1 MKVPQY
7 KEKIARSN
15 AGGGVFLTAQA
26 NPNAWGAMGTALSD
40 VGDTV
45 YNLGLEKY
53 KIQAQADVN
62 ETMPIF
68 AATID
73 SIKEKHKNSR
83 NPLQAEIKIKNEMTK
98 AYKDFS
104 SGSIKNGA
112 GQAYLS
118 SSLSKSAFGTKASS
132 LVTAGILAWK
142 KQNNAY
148 IVEVDKINE
157 TNELNNHTKTASNI
171 STALE
176 ERELALNKIF
186 STNKNFNSSNPISA
200 FNNTGKIDYFIKSN
214 KFSASEIAKQQEKV
228 VENIVL
234 GVSTSLVGSNKYR
247 PKMVTEAI
255 RQSIKNPDILKNI
268 DPILAK
274 VWENLNGEQKD
285 SLLDKI
291 RNMENDYKKD
301 LKDKKAEDVAAST
314 AANDKIYNSIVNVDE
329 NNAVALTKAKENFA
343 ALKVDGYFE
352 KPSDRDAIQDML
364 YPDEESKTRTTDPD
378 EAEKL
383 EILAQNNLLTK
394 DKIDAVKLKLSNDD
408 RKYWIRQL
416 AVERTQASDYVEKN
430 LINAPFGIDKL
441 SSADVGFK
449 NTLNQLRLAATSE
462 FNAWRIKN
470 GLAATFAEVEAKGAE
485 VMIPYTAKITA
496 LYKATFDIKINAF
509 KNVYKTQFEALEKP
523 YTLMNVLT
531 FLTNEQAKNIANNSG
546 KVDGR
551 LLQWQKDFQKYD
563 GVIGA
568 ESWNN

>member
-7 KEKIARSN
+7 KERIARSK

-26 NPNAWGAMGTALSD
+26 NPNAWGAMGKALSD

-68 AATID
+68 AATIE

-83 NPLQAEIKIKNEMTK
+83 NPLQAEIKIKNEMTR

-132 LVTAGILAWK
+132 VVTAGILAWK

-157 TNELNNHTKTASNI
+157 KNELNNFTKTASNI
-171 STALE
+171 SATFE
-176 ERELALNKIF
+176 EREIALNKIF
-186 STNKNFNSSNPISA
+186 YTNKGFNSSSPISA
-200 FNNTGKIDYFIKSN
+200 FNTTGKIDYFIKSN

-255 RQSIKNPDILKNI
+255 RQSIKNPDILKKI

-274 VWENLNGEQKD
+274 VWENLNGEQRD

-301 LKDKKAEDVAAST
+301 LKDKKAEAVEAST

-329 NNAVALTKAKENFA
+329 NNAAALTKAKENFA

-352 KPSDRDAIQDML
+352 KPSDVNSVQDML

-394 DKIDAVKLKLSNDD
+394 EKIDLVKLKLSNAD
-408 RKYWIRQL
+408 RKYWIKQL
-416 AVERTQASDYVEKN
+416 AVERNEAAAYVEKN
-430 LINAPFGIDKL
+430 LINSPFGIDKL

-449 NTLNQLRLAATSE
+449 KTLNQLRLAATSE
-462 FNAWRIKN
+462 FNAWRIKD
-470 GLAATFAEVEAKGAE
+470 GLAATFAEVEAKGAD
-485 VMIPYTAKITA
+485 VMGEYTPKITA

-531 FLTNEQAKNIANNSG
+531 FLTDKQAQNIADNG
-546 KVDGR
+546 GAVDGR

-568 ESWNN
+568 ELWNN

>member
-7 KEKIARSN
+7 KERIARSK

-26 NPNAWGAMGTALSD
+26 NPNAWGAMGKALSD

-68 AATID
+68 TATIE
-73 SIKEKHKNSR
+73 SIKEKYKNSR
-83 NPLQAEIKIKNEMTK
+83 NPIQAEIKIKNEMMT
-98 AYKDFS
+98 AYKNFN

-118 SSLSKSAFGTKASS
+118 SSLSKSAFGTKASA
-132 LVTAGILAWK
+132 LVTAGMLAWK

-148 IVEVDKINE
+148 IVQVDKSNE
-157 TNELNNHTKTASNI
+157 TNELNNFTKTASNI
-171 STALE
+171 SATLE
-176 ERELALNKIF
+176 ERELALSNIF
-186 STNKNFNSSNPISA
+186 STNKNFNSSNPISP

-255 RQSIKNPDILKNI
+255 RQSINNPDILKKI

-274 VWENLNGEQKD
+274 VWENLNGEQRD

-301 LKDKKAEDVAAST
+301 LKDKKAEGVAAST

-352 KPSDRDAIQDML
+352 KPSDRDAIQDLL
-364 YPDEESKTRTTDPD
+364 YPTEESKTRTTDPD
-378 EAEKL
+378 EVENL
-383 EILAQNNLLTK
+383 EILLQNNLLTK
-394 DKIDAVKLKLSNDD
+394 AKIDAVKLKLSNADH
-408 RKYWIRQL
+408 KYYIRQL
-416 AVERTQASDYVEKN
+416 AVERTEAAAYVEKN
-430 LINAPFGIDKL
+430 LINSSFGIDKL
-441 SSADVGFK
+441 SSVDVTFK
-449 NTLNQLRLAATSE
+449 KTLTQLRLAATTK
-462 FNAWRIKN
+462 FNKWRINDGK
-470 GLAATFAEVEAKGAE
+470 AATFADTVSYGEELMV
-485 VMIPYTAKITA
+485 PFTAKITA
-496 LYKATFDIKINAF
+496 LYKATFDKKIKEF
-509 KNVYKTQFEALEKP
+509 KSAYKDDFEALGNP
-523 YTLMNVLT
+523 YTLNNVLT
-531 FLTNEQAKNIANNSG
+531 FLTNEQAKNIANNRG
-546 KVDGR
+546 FIDGR
-551 LLQWQKDFQKYD
+551 LLSWQKDFQKYD

-568 ESWNN
+568 ELWNN